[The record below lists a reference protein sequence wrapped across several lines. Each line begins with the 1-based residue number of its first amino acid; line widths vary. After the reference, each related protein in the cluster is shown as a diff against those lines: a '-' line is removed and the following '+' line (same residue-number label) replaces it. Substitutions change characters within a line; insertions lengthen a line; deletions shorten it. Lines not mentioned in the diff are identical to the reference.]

1 MDVSESYSGDEL
13 IPESCL
19 ESEWIDEDEVFAILK
34 QWETRGGGGVRGN
47 SKAAAAA
54 TGYGNTAG
62 SGHILLNQ
70 SFGNENNISVGSSI
84 PGKLETLSEC
94 VTDRIK
100 NELLLL
106 DDIDSIECDKRL
118 LNPNSGSQRF
128 VDTGTFTRPKKRIET
143 GIPNSPLAVDN
154 NNTLSSSHTEFPS
167 GGSPLLN
174 VQIGGPVTP
183 SSLATPSALVSS
195 TTGNRLLMQRSWLQ
209 DVSPPCS
216 IMNSM
221 EYSANEKITS
231 SLITSGD
238 FSSVGCLLNAG
249 DDNANGSMPSV
260 GNASYNGYNLYSV
273 IEDRQ
278 RLENLCLDEE
288 STLTKDCNISRT
300 DLNAIE
306 SVSGVSTMQN
316 SYESSGR
323 TGALVGGKSSFEE
336 ESSPP
341 PPPSTGAPAEEEQDA
356 GKELIN
362 TTITTGVT
370 APNDTFEL
378 PEAEAERLLAGK
390 LLLNGGGTYDARRP
404 RNFNTYRKP
413 RSSLNQTFEEVPHV
427 DADTTVVLPAAGQTF
442 VAPKPVLDKHA
453 VMNSTF
459 GIVGDEQ
466 IGGAANGHGTFVRNR
481 TLNNEERDD
490 VRLINL
496 TLDTVEP
503 SITPPPAVPFDRTF
517 KRRPRNGTFIGGED
531 EVRHL
536 PFDSPLRP
544 TVVGGGGAGPAAEP
558 QLEDEAEPHGQRT
571 PNGTYNQPQQLPANS
586 MLVQSTPFHG
596 PSARAKV
603 APELEDLSPIGPETQ
618 KTTPTSGLGRT
629 MVRRSR
635 NLEQDLR
642 NITHEVVGTAEPA
655 ADMLLELE
663 TDDFDVQ
670 IRRLPSA
677 TATTGT
683 GTGTDISNF
692 LDAEKRISL
701 QHFEE
706 FEKSILESEHSGIDF
721 DEMLNSLTADV
732 RRSDEASDK
741 LRQSL
746 DNIKKRHSRI
756 NLEKQQQDEMK
767 RKLHQQQQQPAEA
780 QCDNKLADSLL
791 SKSGGGSSS
800 MCSSSGSERLLNR
813 RSRYNEDVHLNL
825 SPQQQQQQ
833 QQQSPSMNATVI
845 MANGGSEEG
854 PAESA
859 DPVPT
864 NSEVETYD
872 RKNRDRFK
880 TIRLGRRRDDSLGAV
895 LPDVDQE
902 LAGPQP
908 LLNGSGEDSGLSS
921 SSSAF
926 SRVDHN
932 AAKMAGGPPSLA
944 NGGSRMA
951 AGNGSNLPTMKTEPS
966 GDDDE
971 AVFKKPQAIQPST
984 MMQQPSGL
992 ARPGESR
999 LRSTLSKPRYYGA
1012 AGPLQG
1018 TIGGIQRKDLTLPLG
1033 NKSSS
1038 ADCLEQREE
1047 DDQYLLQQPRL
1058 SGDKSLQ
1065 QQQPTS
1071 RLATMSKL
1079 GGGSGGLLGTGR
1091 YSQFGLANKQLQLQQ
1106 NQTVAG
1112 QPMGAPALKSPMG
1125 TKSKSYHSLTFAQAN
1140 NSSGYGGSSGNLSKL
1155 HGSSALQLKLKH
1167 NSSNTELKSNTSK
1180 RFSLQQQAATN
1191 LRLAS
1196 SSANQHQG
1204 AEGGGEGGRGA
1215 VVGRASLPLGRS
1227 PAAAQP
1233 NAARTGLNNSS
1244 TAAAMANKN
1253 ALNTTTLSGGVQM
1266 RTASGLAKTSRLGL
1280 IRPSS
1285 GYFSYST
1292 HRKHP
1297 DSDNESVNSLSS
1309 SSASS
1314 RGSLYRVDSQ
1324 SIANGAQPPQFA
1336 SATRTNSVEDVSGTS
1351 SSGNGLLTKLN
1362 GTGAGM
1368 GPGVLSAYA
1377 SIEPPLPKNN
1387 PPVSSSMPAAPTT
1400 TGLKQPT
1407 AATGGA
1413 KPSGL
1418 RPPSAI
1424 RPPTVRSGL
1433 PRPTSYIRR

>member
-1 MDVSESYSGDEL
+1 
-13 IPESCL
+13 
-19 ESEWIDEDEVFAILK
+19 
-34 QWETRGGGGVRGN
+34 
-47 SKAAAAA
+47 
-54 TGYGNTAG
+54 
-62 SGHILLNQ
+62 
-70 SFGNENNISVGSSI
+70 
-84 PGKLETLSEC
+84 
-94 VTDRIK
+94 
-100 NELLLL
+100 
-106 DDIDSIECDKRL
+106 
-118 LNPNSGSQRF
+118 
-128 VDTGTFTRPKKRIET
+128 
-143 GIPNSPLAVDN
+143 
-154 NNTLSSSHTEFPS
+154 
-167 GGSPLLN
+167 
-174 VQIGGPVTP
+174 
-183 SSLATPSALVSS
+183 
-195 TTGNRLLMQRSWLQ
+195 
-209 DVSPPCS
+209 
-216 IMNSM
+216 
-221 EYSANEKITS
+221 
-231 SLITSGD
+231 
-238 FSSVGCLLNAG
+238 
-249 DDNANGSMPSV
+249 
-260 GNASYNGYNLYSV
+260 
-273 IEDRQ
+273 
-278 RLENLCLDEE
+278 
-288 STLTKDCNISRT
+288 
-300 DLNAIE
+300 
-306 SVSGVSTMQN
+306 
-316 SYESSGR
+316 
-323 TGALVGGKSSFEE
+323 
-336 ESSPP
+336 
-341 PPPSTGAPAEEEQDA
+341 
-356 GKELIN
+356 
-362 TTITTGVT
+362 
-370 APNDTFEL
+370 
-378 PEAEAERLLAGK
+378 
-390 LLLNGGGTYDARRP
+390 
-404 RNFNTYRKP
+404 
-413 RSSLNQTFEEVPHV
+413 
-427 DADTTVVLPAAGQTF
+427 
-442 VAPKPVLDKHA
+442 
-453 VMNSTF
+453 
-459 GIVGDEQ
+459 
-466 IGGAANGHGTFVRNR
+466 
-481 TLNNEERDD
+481 
-490 VRLINL
+490 
-496 TLDTVEP
+496 
-503 SITPPPAVPFDRTF
+503 
-517 KRRPRNGTFIGGED
+517 
-531 EVRHL
+531 
-536 PFDSPLRP
+536 
-544 TVVGGGGAGPAAEP
+544 
-558 QLEDEAEPHGQRT
+558 
-571 PNGTYNQPQQLPANS
+571 
-586 MLVQSTPFHG
+586 
-596 PSARAKV
+596 
-603 APELEDLSPIGPETQ
+603 
-618 KTTPTSGLGRT
+618 
-629 MVRRSR
+629 
-635 NLEQDLR
+635 
-642 NITHEVVGTAEPA
+642 
-655 ADMLLELE
+655 
-663 TDDFDVQ
+663 
-670 IRRLPSA
+670 
-677 TATTGT
+677 
-683 GTGTDISNF
+683 
-692 LDAEKRISL
+692 
-701 QHFEE
+701 
-706 FEKSILESEHSGIDF
+706 
-721 DEMLNSLTADV
+721 
-732 RRSDEASDK
+732 
-741 LRQSL
+741 
-746 DNIKKRHSRI
+746 
-756 NLEKQQQDEMK
+756 
-767 RKLHQQQQQPAEA
+767 
-780 QCDNKLADSLL
+780 
-791 SKSGGGSSS
+791 
-800 MCSSSGSERLLNR
+800 
-813 RSRYNEDVHLNL
+813 
-825 SPQQQQQQ
+825 
-833 QQQSPSMNATVI
+833 MNATVI

-944 NGGSRMA
+944 NGGGRMV

-1018 TIGGIQRKDLTLPLG
+1018 TVGGIQRKDLTLPLG

-1047 DDQYLLQQPRL
+1047 DDQYLLQQPQQQQRL

-1065 QQQPTS
+1065 QQQPAS

-1196 SSANQHQG
+1196 SSANQHQS

-1233 NAARTGLNNSS
+1233 YAARTGLNNSS
-1244 TAAAMANKN
+1244 TAAAMANKT

-1324 SIANGAQPPQFA
+1324 SIANSAQPPQFA

-1424 RPPTVRSGL
+1424 RPPTLISPSLFVSASLNTCSRIRSISSARSFMSSSGAPAWYILFSSLMNSTFTSFSSHILL
-1433 PRPTSYIRR
+1433 PSRSCSMKNVFGSKSCPSMWSCFSHTSSSCALLPGWCIFSWLSCLACWRFSSSSYSFRCCSSSARSFSCFSNSFCSSYCLNSSRRRRSFSCRSCDVFRISFFRSSISNVCGFEWSTCSLIFRWSRSISFVSSNCFVASSFSRCSSMRFSSSSRDRTWCPTYSSSCAITPDCCRQQQKRN

>member
-1 MDVSESYSGDEL
+1 MDVSGSYSGDEL
-13 IPESCL
+13 IPDSCL

-34 QWETRGGGGVRGN
+34 QWETRGGRGN
-47 SKAAAAA
+47 GKAA
-54 TGYGNTAG
+54 TSGWCNPG
-62 SGHILLNQ
+62 SDTHRILLNQ
-70 SFGNENNISVGSSI
+70 SFSNENSSPSSSSI
-84 PGKLETLSEC
+84 SGKLESLTTAQQVPEC
-94 VTDRIK
+94 IK
-100 NELLLL
+100 KESLL
-106 DDIDSIECDKRL
+106 DDIDSIEHAKRL
-118 LNPNSGSQRF
+118 LNPNSSSQRF
-128 VDTGTFTRPKKRIET
+128 VDTGTFTRPKKRIDYNAL
-143 GIPNSPLAVDN
+143 NSAS
-154 NNTLSSSHTEFPS
+154 TLSVENNSSSTSHNELAS

-183 SSLATPSALVSS
+183 SSLATSALATSA
-195 TTGNRLLMQRSWLQ
+195 TGNRLLMQRSWLN

-221 EYSANEKITS
+221 EFSTNERIAN

-238 FSSVGCLLNAG
+238 FSSVGCLLNASDENVG
-249 DDNANGSMPSV
+249 TSIAGV

-278 RLENLCLDEE
+278 RLENLCLDDE

-323 TGALVGGKSSFEE
+323 TTMLVGSSGKSSFEDE
-336 ESSPP
+336 SSSPP
-341 PPPSTGAPAEEEQDA
+341 IIAEAQTEGEAPA
-356 GKELIN
+356 GLIN
-362 TTITTGVT
+362 TTVT
-370 APNDTFEL
+370 AAIPANDTFHVPTEI
-378 PEAEAERLLAGK
+378 PETEAERILTNK
-390 LLLNGGGTYDARRP
+390 LLNGGETYDMRRP

-413 RSSLNQTFEEVPHV
+413 RSSLNQTFEGLPRV
-427 DADTTVVLPAAGQTF
+427 DADGACEGVLESTIVPTIDEQTF
-442 VAPKPVLDKHA
+442 DGQVPIAVQDKHA

-459 GIVGDEQ
+459 GIVGEEKL
-466 IGGAANGHGTFVRNR
+466 GGVANGHGTFVRNC
-481 TLNNEERDD
+481 TVTNED
-490 VRLINL
+490 VRLLNL
-496 TLDTVEP
+496 THDTVEP
-503 SITPPPAVPFDRTF
+503 AEAITPPPAVPYDRTF
-517 KRRPRNGTFIGGED
+517 KRRPRNGTFTGGED
-531 EVRHL
+531 DMRHL
-536 PFDSPLRP
+536 PLDSPLRP
-544 TVVGGGGAGPAAEP
+544 TVIGHE
-558 QLEDEAEPHGQRT
+558 EDNFSTQHESEARPREHRT
-571 PNGTYNQPQQLPANS
+571 PNGTLSELQQQNTS

-596 PSARAKV
+596 PTARVKP
-603 APELEDLSPIGPETQ
+603 APEIEDLSPIGPENIQ
-618 KTTPTSGLGRT
+618 RTPTSGFGRT

-642 NITHEVVGTAEPA
+642 NASYENPLPVPMPGDGAGEIL
-655 ADMLLELE
+655 DLE

-670 IRRLPSA
+670 IRRLPS
-677 TATTGT
+677 TATSH
-683 GTGTDISNF
+683 GTDISNF

-732 RRSDEASDK
+732 RRPDEASDK

-767 RKLHQQQQQPAEA
+767 RKLHHQQQQSATLGEA
-780 QCDNKLADSLL
+780 QCDNKLADSML
-791 SKSGGGSSS
+791 SKSGS

-813 RSRYNEDVHLNL
+813 RSRYNEDVHLTL
-825 SPQQQQQQ
+825 SPQQQQQ
-833 QQQSPSMNATVI
+833 PSTINTTVVL
-845 MANGGSEEG
+845 ANGEHEGSAETSD
-854 PAESA
+854 PASTA
-859 DPVPT
+859 
-864 NSEVETYD
+864 NEVETYD

-880 TIRLGRRRDDSLGAV
+880 TIRLGRKRDDSLGAA

-902 LAGPQP
+902 LGIVQP
-908 LLNGSGEDSGLSS
+908 MLNGSEEDSINNSGGTGSG
-921 SSSAF
+921 SAF
-926 SRVDHN
+926 SRLDHN
-932 AAKMAGGPPSLA
+932 SLKTATASSYA
-944 NGGSRMA
+944 NGGRLL
-951 AGNGSNLPTMKTEPS
+951 GSNNLPSMKTEPS

-971 AVFKKPQAIQPST
+971 TVFKKPQAIPST
-984 MMQQPSGL
+984 QQPSGL

-999 LRSTLSKPRYYGA
+999 LRSTLSKPRYYGNA
-1012 AGPLQG
+1012 PAQG
-1018 TIGGIQRKDLTLPLG
+1018 IGGIQRKDLTLPLG

-1038 ADCLEQREE
+1038 TDCLEQREQE
-1047 DDQYLLQQPRL
+1047 QYLQQQQQKLPQE
-1058 SGDKSLQ
+1058 KSL
-1065 QQQPTS
+1065 QQPTS
-1071 RLATMSKL
+1071 RLATTSKL

-1091 YSQFGLANKQLQLQQ
+1091 YTQFGLANKQLQLQQ
-1106 NQTVAG
+1106 QQL
-1112 QPMGAPALKSPMG
+1112 QPNVMSHQPGAPPALKSPMG

-1180 RFSLQQQAATN
+1180 RSSLQQQAASN
-1191 LRLAS
+1191 LRNAS
-1196 SSANQHQG
+1196 NGYQQQG
-1204 AEGGGEGGRGA
+1204 AGAGAGMVGGRT
-1215 VVGRASLPLGRS
+1215 SLPLVRS
-1227 PAAAQP
+1227 PAAQP
-1233 NAARTGLNNSS
+1233 NAARTSLNNSS

-1253 ALNTTTLSGGVQM
+1253 ALNTTTTTLSGSGVQM

-1285 GYFSYST
+1285 GYFSYNT

-1324 SIANGAQPPQFA
+1324 SIANNVQPQQFT
-1336 SATRTNSVEDVSGTS
+1336 SATRTNSIEDVSGAS
-1351 SSGNGLLTKLN
+1351 SGGVGNGLLTKLN

-1377 SIEPPLPKNN
+1377 SIEPPLPKTG
-1387 PPVSSSMPAAPTT
+1387 PSSMAA

-1407 AATGGA
+1407 ATSAA

-1424 RPPTVRSGL
+1424 RPTTVRSGL

>member
-1 MDVSESYSGDEL
+1 MDVSGSFSGDEL
-13 IPESCL
+13 IPDSCL

-34 QWETRGGGGVRGN
+34 QWETRGGRGN
-47 SKAAAAA
+47 GKAA
-54 TGYGNTAG
+54 TSGWCNPG
-62 SGHILLNQ
+62 SNNSGGHILLNQ
-70 SFGNENNISVGSSI
+70 SFSNENSSPSI
-84 PGKLETLSEC
+84 PGKLESLSTAEQRVSEC
-94 VTDRIK
+94 VTDCIK
-100 NELLLL
+100 KEHLL
-106 DDIDSIECDKRL
+106 DDIDSIEHGKRL
-118 LNPNSGSQRF
+118 LNLNSSSQRF
-128 VDTGTFTRPKKRIET
+128 VDTGTFTRPKKRIEYNT
-143 GIPNSPLAVDN
+143 PNNASTLSVE
-154 NNTLSSSHTEFPS
+154 NNTFSTSHNELAS

-183 SSLATPSALVSS
+183 SSLATSALATSA
-195 TTGNRLLMQRSWLQ
+195 TGNRLLMQRSWLN

-221 EYSANEKITS
+221 EFSTNERIAS

-238 FSSVGCLLNAG
+238 FSSVGCLLNASDENVG
-249 DDNANGSMPSV
+249 TSIPSV

-306 SVSGVSTMQN
+306 NVSGVSTMQN

-323 TGALVGGKSSFEE
+323 TAVLMGSSGKSSFED

-341 PPPSTGAPAEEEQDA
+341 ITVGAEARTGLVD
-356 GKELIN
+356 
-362 TTITTGVT
+362 TTVTT
-370 APNDTFEL
+370 AIAANDTFHVPTEI
-378 PEAEAERLLAGK
+378 PETEAERILASK
-390 LLLNGGGTYDARRP
+390 LLMNGGGTYDMRRP

-413 RSSLNQTFEEVPHV
+413 RSSLNQTFEGLPRVDMDGGEVGRESAIVPPI
-427 DADTTVVLPAAGQTF
+427 DEQTF
-442 VAPKPVLDKHA
+442 DGQVPMAVNDKHA

-459 GIVGDEQ
+459 GIVGEEQ
-466 IGGAANGHGTFVRNR
+466 LGGVANGHGTFVRNC
-481 TLNNEERDD
+481 TVTNDD
-490 VRLINL
+490 VRLLNL
-496 TLDTVEP
+496 THDTVEP
-503 SITPPPAVPFDRTF
+503 AVAITPPPAVPFDRTF
-517 KRRPRNGTFIGGED
+517 KRRPRNGTFTGGED
-531 EVRHL
+531 DMRHL
-536 PFDSPLRP
+536 PLASPLRP
-544 TVVGGGGAGPAAEP
+544 TVMGYEEGTDCTQQES
-558 QLEDEAEPHGQRT
+558 EAKSREHRT
-571 PNGTYNQPQQLPANS
+571 PNGTFSELQQPNSS

-596 PSARAKV
+596 PSARVKGV
-603 APELEDLSPIGPETQ
+603 PEIEDLSPIGPETIQ
-618 KTTPTSGLGRT
+618 RTPPTGFGRT
-629 MVRRSR
+629 IVRRSR
-635 NLEQDLR
+635 NLEPDLR
-642 NITHEVVGTAEPA
+642 SASYENTQPTLVHEDGA
-655 ADMLLELE
+655 AGEILDLE

-677 TATTGT
+677 TTTH
-683 GTGTDISNF
+683 GTDISNF

-767 RKLHQQQQQPAEA
+767 RKLHQQQQPATLVEA
-780 QCDNKLADSLL
+780 QCDNKLADSML
-791 SKSGGGSSS
+791 SKSGS

-813 RSRYNEDVHLNL
+813 RSRYNEDVHLTL
-825 SPQQQQQQ
+825 SPQQAQQQQ
-833 QQQSPSMNATVI
+833 PSSINTTVI
-845 MANGGSEEG
+845 IPNGSGEGSVETN
-854 PAESA
+854 
-859 DPVPT
+859 DPVST
-864 NSEVETYD
+864 AGEVETYD

-880 TIRLGRRRDDSLGAV
+880 TIRLGRRRDDSLGAA

-902 LAGPQP
+902 LGAGQP
-908 LLNGSGEDSGLSS
+908 MLNGSEEDSISNSGTG
-921 SSSAF
+921 SSAF
-926 SRVDHN
+926 SRLDHN
-932 AAKMAGGPPSLA
+932 ALKMASVASFA
-944 NGGSRMA
+944 NGGRLL
-951 AGNGSNLPTMKTEPS
+951 GSNNLPSMKTEPS

-971 AVFKKPQAIQPST
+971 TVFKKPQAIPT
-984 MMQQPSGL
+984 QQPSGL

-999 LRSTLSKPRYYGA
+999 LRSTLSKPRQYGNA
-1012 AGPLQG
+1012 SMQG
-1018 TIGGIQRKDLTLPLG
+1018 SGGIQRKDLTLPLG
-1033 NKSSS
+1033 NKSNST
-1038 ADCLEQREE
+1038 DCLEQREQ
-1047 DDQYLLQQPRL
+1047 DQYLQQQHQHLQKL
-1058 SGDKSLQ
+1058 

-1071 RLATMSKL
+1071 RLATTSKL

-1106 NQTVAG
+1106 QQLQTNALQH
-1112 QPMGAPALKSPMG
+1112 QPGAPPALKSPMG

-1180 RFSLQQQAATN
+1180 RSSLQQQAASN
-1191 LRLAS
+1191 LRNAS
-1196 SSANQHQG
+1196 NGYQQG
-1204 AEGGGEGGRGA
+1204 AGA
-1215 VVGRASLPLGRS
+1215 GAGMVGRASLPLVRS
-1227 PAAAQP
+1227 PAAQP
-1233 NAARTGLNNSS
+1233 NAARTSLNNSS

-1253 ALNTTTLSGGVQM
+1253 ALNTTTTLSGGVQM
-1266 RTASGLAKTSRLGL
+1266 RTASGMAKTSRLGL

-1285 GYFSYST
+1285 GYFSYNT

-1324 SIANGAQPPQFA
+1324 SIANNVQPQQFT
-1336 SATRTNSVEDVSGTS
+1336 SATRTNSIEDVGGASSGV
-1351 SSGNGLLTKLN
+1351 GNGLLTKLN

-1377 SIEPPLPKNN
+1377 SIEPPLPKTI
-1387 PPVSSSMPAAPTT
+1387 PSSTAASAT
-1400 TGLKQPT
+1400 TGLKQPM
-1407 AATGGA
+1407 ATTGV

>member
-1 MDVSESYSGDEL
+1 MDVSGSYSGDEL
-13 IPESCL
+13 IPDSCL

-34 QWETRGGGGVRGN
+34 QWEIRGGRGN
-47 SKAAAAA
+47 GKAA
-54 TGYGNTAG
+54 TSGWCNPGNNG
-62 SGHILLNQ
+62 GGHILLNQ
-70 SFGNENNISVGSSI
+70 SFGNEYSSPSSI
-84 PGKLETLSEC
+84 PGKLESLSTEQQDAEC
-94 VTDRIK
+94 VTECIK
-100 NELLLL
+100 EEHLL
-106 DDIDSIECDKRL
+106 DEIDSIEHGKRL
-118 LNPNSGSQRF
+118 LNSNSSSQRF
-128 VDTGTFTRPKKRIET
+128 VDTGTFTRPKKRIEYNT
-143 GIPNSPLAVDN
+143 PNSAS
-154 NNTLSSSHTEFPS
+154 TLSVENNPLSTSHNELAS

-183 SSLATPSALVSS
+183 SSLATSALATSA
-195 TTGNRLLMQRSWLQ
+195 TGNRLLMQRSWLN

-221 EYSANEKITS
+221 EFSTNERIAS

-238 FSSVGCLLNAG
+238 FSSVGCLLNAS
-249 DDNANGSMPSV
+249 DDNVGASIPSV

-278 RLENLCLDEE
+278 RLESLCLDEE

-323 TGALVGGKSSFEE
+323 TAVLMGSPGKSSFEE

-341 PPPSTGAPAEEEQDA
+341 
-356 GKELIN
+356 
-362 TTITTGVT
+362 ITVG
-370 APNDTFEL
+370 
-378 PEAEAERLLAGK
+378 AEAEREPRKGLIDTTVTTAIVANDTFHVPTEISETEAERILTSK
-390 LLLNGGGTYDARRP
+390 LLINGGGTYDMRRP

-413 RSSLNQTFEEVPHV
+413 RSSLNHTFEGLPRVDTDGEVGRESTIVPPIVEQTFDGKVPTAV
-427 DADTTVVLPAAGQTF
+427 N
-442 VAPKPVLDKHA
+442 DKHA

-459 GIVGDEQ
+459 GIVGEEQ
-466 IGGAANGHGTFVRNR
+466 LGGVANGNGTFVKNC
-481 TLNNEERDD
+481 TVTNDD
-490 VRLINL
+490 VRLLNL
-496 TLDTVEP
+496 THDTVEP
-503 SITPPPAVPFDRTF
+503 ELAITPPPAVPFDRTF
-517 KRRPRNGTFIGGED
+517 KRRPRNGTFTGGED
-531 EVRHL
+531 DMRHL
-536 PFDSPLRP
+536 PLDSPLRP
-544 TVVGGGGAGPAAEP
+544 TVIGHEESNVNTQPES
-558 QLEDEAEPHGQRT
+558 EARSREHRT
-571 PNGTYNQPQQLPANS
+571 PNGTFSELQQHGSS

-596 PSARAKV
+596 PSTRVKA
-603 APELEDLSPIGPETQ
+603 APEIEEISPIGPENTQ
-618 KTTPTSGLGRT
+618 RTPTSGFGRT
-629 MVRRSR
+629 IVRRSR

-642 NITHEVVGTAEPA
+642 NASYEDSKPA
-655 ADMLLELE
+655 LMHGDGATGEMLELE

-670 IRRLPSA
+670 IRRLPS
-677 TATTGT
+677 TGT
-683 GTGTDISNF
+683 THGTDISNF

-767 RKLHQQQQQPAEA
+767 RKLHQQQQPATLVEA
-780 QCDNKLADSLL
+780 QCDNKLADSML
-791 SKSGGGSSS
+791 SKSGS

-813 RSRYNEDVHLNL
+813 RSRYNEDVHLTL
-825 SPQQQQQQ
+825 SPPQQQQP
-833 QQQSPSMNATVI
+833 PSSINTTVV
-845 MANGGSEEG
+845 MPNGGTEG
-854 PAESA
+854 SAETNDPAST
-859 DPVPT
+859 P
-864 NSEVETYD
+864 NEVETYD

-880 TIRLGRRRDDSLGAV
+880 TIRLGRRRDDSLGAAM
-895 LPDVDQE
+895 PDVDQV
-902 LAGPQP
+902 LGAVQP
-908 LLNGSGEDSGLSS
+908 MLNGSEEDSISNSDAG
-921 SSSAF
+921 SSAF
-926 SRVDHN
+926 SKLDHN
-932 AAKMAGGPPSLA
+932 SLKTVSAHSFA
-944 NGGSRMA
+944 NGGRML
-951 AGNGSNLPTMKTEPS
+951 GNNNLPSMKTELS

-971 AVFKKPQAIQPST
+971 TVFKKPQAIPT
-984 MMQQPSGL
+984 QQPSGL

-999 LRSTLSKPRYYGA
+999 LRSTLSKPRYYGNA
-1012 AGPLQG
+1012 PMQA
-1018 TIGGIQRKDLTLPLG
+1018 TGGIQRKDLTLPLG
-1033 NKSSS
+1033 NKSNST
-1038 ADCLEQREE
+1038 DCLEQREQ
-1047 DDQYLLQQPRL
+1047 DLYLQQQQ
-1058 SGDKSLQ
+1058 LQ
-1065 QQQPTS
+1065 QHQQKLQQQPTS
-1071 RLATMSKL
+1071 RLATTSKL

-1106 NQTVAG
+1106 QQHQTNAVQH
-1112 QPMGAPALKSPMG
+1112 QPGAPPALKSPMG

-1140 NSSGYGGSSGNLSKL
+1140 NSSGYGGSSGNLSRL

-1180 RFSLQQQAATN
+1180 RSSLQQQAASN
-1191 LRLAS
+1191 LRNAS
-1196 SSANQHQG
+1196 NGYQQG
-1204 AEGGGEGGRGA
+1204 AGA
-1215 VVGRASLPLGRS
+1215 GAGMVGRASLPLVRS
-1227 PAAAQP
+1227 PAAQP
-1233 NAARTGLNNSS
+1233 NAARTSLNNSS

-1253 ALNTTTLSGGVQM
+1253 ALNTTTTLSGGVQM
-1266 RTASGLAKTSRLGL
+1266 RTASGMAKTSRLGL

-1285 GYFSYST
+1285 GYFSYNT

-1324 SIANGAQPPQFA
+1324 SIANNVQPQQFTT
-1336 SATRTNSVEDVSGTS
+1336 ATRTNSIEDVSGAS
-1351 SSGNGLLTKLN
+1351 SGVGNGLLTKLN

-1377 SIEPPLPKNN
+1377 SIEPPLPKTV
-1387 PPVSSSMPAAPTT
+1387 PSSTAATT
-1400 TGLKQPT
+1400 AGLKQPT
-1407 AATGGA
+1407 ASSGV

>member
-1 MDVSESYSGDEL
+1 MDLSECFSGDEL

-34 QWETRGGGGVRGN
+34 QWETRGGGGDNGRGIG
-47 SKAAAAA
+47 KAASN
-54 TGYGNTAG
+54 TGSG
-62 SGHILLNQ
+62 GHILLNQ
-70 SFGNENNISVGSSI
+70 SFSNEHNTTGGSSSI
-84 PGKLETLSEC
+84 PGKLESLSTAEQLSEC
-94 VTDRIK
+94 FADRLK
-100 NELLLL
+100 KEHLL
-106 DDIDSIECDKRL
+106 DDIDSNGYENRL

-143 GIPNSPLAVDN
+143 SIPNSPLSVDN
-154 NNTLSSSHTEFPS
+154 TSSSSHHEFAS
-167 GGSPLLN
+167 VGSPLLN
-174 VQIGGPVTP
+174 VQIGGPVTA
-183 SSLATPSALVSS
+183 SALATSALATSA
-195 TTGNRLLMQRSWLQ
+195 TGNRLLMQRSWLN

-238 FSSVGCLLNAG
+238 FSSVGCLLNAS
-249 DDNANGSMPSV
+249 DDNVGASSIPSV

-316 SYESSGR
+316 SYESGGR
-323 TGALVGGKSSFEE
+323 TAGGALAGSSSCKSSFEE
-336 ESSPP
+336 EESPSP
-341 PPPSTGAPAEEEQDA
+341 TVAEALEDEK
-356 GKELIN
+356 GLIN
-362 TTITTGVT
+362 TTVT
-370 APNDTFEL
+370 IAAVPANDTFVVPAEL
-378 PEAEAERLLAGK
+378 TEADAERMLASK
-390 LLLNGGGTYDARRP
+390 LLMNGGGTYDARRP
-404 RNFNTYRKP
+404 RNFQTYRKP
-413 RSSLNQTFEEVPHV
+413 RSSLLNQTIEGVPHV
-427 DADTTVVLPAAGQTF
+427 DTESTIVPPINDQTF
-442 VAPKPVLDKHA
+442 VGQAAKPVTDKHA

-466 IGGAANGHGTFVRNR
+466 IGGVGNGHGTFVRNR
-481 TLNNEERDD
+481 TINNDSDVNDD

-496 TLDTVEP
+496 TLDAVEP
-503 SITPPPAVPFDRTF
+503 AITPPPAVPFDRTF
-517 KRRPRNGTFIGGED
+517 KRRPRNGTFTGEGD
-531 EVRHL
+531 EARHL

-544 TVVGGGGAGPAAEP
+544 TVIGGGVTNGGGNLDIQQENEP
-558 QLEDEAEPHGQRT
+558 EPHRT
-571 PNGTYNQPQQLPANS
+571 PNGKFSEQPGNL

-596 PSARAKV
+596 PSARV
-603 APELEDLSPIGPETQ
+603 QGAPEIEDLSPIGPETI
-618 KTTPTSGLGRT
+618 KTTPTGALGRT
-629 MVRRSR
+629 VIRRSR

-642 NITHEVVGTAEPA
+642 NISHEADRKAEGN
-655 ADMLLELE
+655 ADIMLDLE

-670 IRRLPSA
+670 IRRLPA
-677 TATTGT
+677 AAGTTGP
-683 GTGTDISNF
+683 DISNF

-756 NLEKQQQDEMK
+756 NLEKQQQDELK
-767 RKLHQQQQQPAEA
+767 RKLHHQQQQPSAATLMEA
-780 QCDNKLADSLL
+780 QCDNKLTDSML
-791 SKSGGGSSS
+791 SKSGGS
-800 MCSSSGSERLLNR
+800 MCSSGGSERLLNR

-833 QQQSPSMNATVI
+833 SMNTTVV
-845 MANGGSEEG
+845 MGNGGSEEQ
-854 PAESA
+854 PAEST

-880 TIRLGRRRDDSLGAV
+880 TIRLGRKRDDSLGAA

-908 LLNGSGEDSGLSS
+908 LLNGSGDDSSSS

-926 SRVDHN
+926 NRVDYN
-932 AAKMAGGPPSLA
+932 AAKMGVPLA
-944 NGGSRMA
+944 NGSRLA
-951 AGNGSNLPTMKTEPS
+951 TKTEPY
-966 GDDDE
+966 GENDDE
-971 AVFKKPQAIQPST
+971 GVFKKPQAIPST
-984 MMQQPSGL
+984 HQPSGL

-1012 AGPLQG
+1012 AAGSMQS
-1018 TIGGIQRKDLTLPLG
+1018 TVGGIQRKELTLPLG
-1033 NKSSS
+1033 HKSSS

-1047 DDQYLLQQPRL
+1047 DDQYLQQPQRQ
-1058 SGDKSLQ
+1058 SAEKSI
-1065 QQQPTS
+1065 QQPTS

-1106 NQTVAG
+1106 QHQ
-1112 QPMGAPALKSPMG
+1112 QPQAYQPGASAPTLKSPMG

-1167 NSSNTELKSNTSK
+1167 NSSNTELSG
-1180 RFSLQQQAATN
+1180 
-1191 LRLAS
+1191 
-1196 SSANQHQG
+1196 SAG
-1204 AEGGGEGGRGA
+1204 
-1215 VVGRASLPLGRS
+1215 
-1227 PAAAQP
+1227 
-1233 NAARTGLNNSS
+1233 
-1244 TAAAMANKN
+1244 
-1253 ALNTTTLSGGVQM
+1253 GGVQM
-1266 RTASGLAKTSRLGL
+1266 RTASGMAKTSRLGL

-1285 GYFSYST
+1285 GYFSYNT

-1324 SIANGAQPPQFA
+1324 SIANNVQPQPFT
-1336 SATRTNSVEDVSGTS
+1336 SATRTNSIEDVSGAGG
-1351 SSGNGLLTKLN
+1351 SGNGLLTKLN

-1377 SIEPPLPKNN
+1377 SIEPPLPKN
-1387 PPVSSSMPAAPTT
+1387 PPMAAPTT
-1400 TGLKQPT
+1400 TSSTGLKQPT
-1407 AATGGA
+1407 TATSGA